1 MVTAIFSFR
10 HDYFIARLEN
20 KKNLNSKR
28 NAGRLPE
35 RSTALASRNP
45 PKARD
50 TLALENAPVHLRNC
64 L

>member
-35 RSTALASRNP
+35 RSTAFASRNP
-45 PKARD
+45 PKLV
-50 TLALENAPVHLRNC
+50 TPLR
-64 L
+64 